1 MVITISAYERT
12 NDKANIR
19 VDDGRKE
26 LTNDVMVERKIEK
39 SLNALN
45 ALNGEQESER
55 KPTESASYRTRS
67 QTTNHSTNKQIL

>member
-1 MVITISAYERT
+1 
-12 NDKANIR
+12 
-19 VDDGRKE
+19 
-26 LTNDVMVERKIEK
+26 MVERKIEK

-67 QTTNHSTNKQIL
+67 QTTNHSTNKQILKFSLTPNIKGIFIQEFQSLLSVDLPFAY